1 MTAMEEAR
9 RWLAAEGV
17 VQVDEDV
24 WLAESRQL
32 SPNDV
37 AHEWAGA
44 MLGDPDLDESGR
56 LRLGFGLLDLVDE
69 YWVTCE
75 IGFLIAHTTD
85 PLVHQV
91 LWREYRSRL
100 EAPEATEAI
109 DYSLWVHWFE
119 DRTTVETAFA
129 QVLGD
134 DTGKLHSGD
143 AALLRRAQ
151 RVLEISGPVPWTLK
165 EPVYLT
171 AVEVPELQR
180 ALFRGLLTSYHDVY
194 GDLEPEPALRLLA
207 RLPPDVEHF
216 DTLCAVLRAGH
227 RKHYLSPEAWT
238 SAAGDTK

>member
-1 MTAMEEAR
+1 MIAMEEAR

-17 VQVDEDV
+17 LRVGDDLWLSEGRQV
-24 WLAESRQL
+24 ST
-32 SPNDV
+32 NDV
-37 AHEWAGA
+37 AHEWAA
-44 MLGDPDLDESGR
+44 DMVNDPDLDESGR
-56 LRLGFGLLDLVDE
+56 LRLGFGLLDLLGD
-69 YWVTCE
+69 YQVTWE
-75 IGFLIAHTTD
+75 IGVMIAGTTD
-85 PLVHQV
+85 QLVHQA

-100 EAPEATEAI
+100 KAPGDAEAI
-109 DYSLWVHWFE
+109 TYSLWVDWFE
-119 DRTTVETAFA
+119 DRTTVATAFA

-143 AALLRRAQ
+143 AALLRRAR
-151 RVLEISGPVPWTLK
+151 RVLEISGPVPWRLK

-180 ALFRGLLTSYHDVY
+180 ALFKGLLTSYHDVY
-194 GDLEPEPALRLLA
+194 GNLEPEPALRLLA

-227 RKHYLSPEAWT
+227 RNHYRSPEAWT